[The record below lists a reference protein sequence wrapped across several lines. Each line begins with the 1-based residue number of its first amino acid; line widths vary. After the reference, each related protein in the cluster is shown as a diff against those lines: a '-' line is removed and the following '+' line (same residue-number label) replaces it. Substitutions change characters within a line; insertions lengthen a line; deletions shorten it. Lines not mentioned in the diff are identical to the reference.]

1 MVLGVIVG
9 LLAGERAMIVQPIGD
24 LFIRLLLLVA
34 VPLIFFNL
42 IAGVSSLSDVA
53 ALGRLG
59 GKVFVFFAASAV
71 GALLL
76 GMLTIHVIRPG
87 ANLQIRAAPVSEVA
101 EPPGAVDILLDLVPV
116 NIFDAFARG
125 NVAQIVVF
133 AVMAGVATLLL
144 PQDKRE
150 RFQAAAD
157 MLAELL
163 RNMVDLVMLL
173 GPLGI
178 GALAAAAVGQ
188 FGGEVFGPLSLFIV
202 GVMLAEVAMI
212 AAHMLMIRILAH
224 ASPLDFLRRTAPLY
238 ATTAATCSSL
248 ASLAVSYKMAE
259 ERLHIPRT
267 VYAFVLPLGAQL
279 NKPGTCIM
287 LSGVLLFTAQA
298 AGVAFTA
305 SMVLPAVLLGALMSA
320 GSGGIPGGGLVMAL
334 IYVQAFGLP
343 LDIAAL
349 VGGVYRIIDMGNT
362 TLNMGSDLAGALV
375 LGRSERAPEPP
386 Y

>member
-1 MVLGVIVG
+1 ARDRSGRPRMSALQSPPGGPRVGTEPAPPDPPPPRPPTLYRRYRRLSLGVRILVFMVLGVIVG

-101 EPPGAVDILLDLVPV
+101 EPPAAVDILLDLVPL

-144 PQDKRE
+144 PQDHRE
-150 RFQAAAD
+150 RFHAAAD

-238 ATTAATCSSL
+238 ATTA
-248 ASLAVSYKMAE
+248 
-259 ERLHIPRT
+259 
-267 VYAFVLPLGAQL
+267 
-279 NKPGTCIM
+279 
-287 LSGVLLFTAQA
+287 
-298 AGVAFTA
+298 
-305 SMVLPAVLLGALMSA
+305 
-320 GSGGIPGGGLVMAL
+320 
-334 IYVQAFGLP
+334 
-343 LDIAAL
+343 
-349 VGGVYRIIDMGNT
+349 
-362 TLNMGSDLAGALV
+362 
-375 LGRSERAPEPP
+375 
-386 Y
+386 